1 MKKILYWIPAVLMMG
16 IIFAFSSKTADI
28 SGQSSM
34 TISKYIYSVYERI
47 TGGVKTEEEKLD
59 ALETLDHIVR
69 KGAHITEFAML
80 AAALAWPLRKSGLKG
95 YRLAVASIGLAAIY
109 AMTDEFHQTFVPGR
123 SGELKDVGIDTVGA
137 LIGYSIFSLIR
148 RIGKRIKKQAAI
160 NVTLSE

>member
-1 MKKILYWIPAVLMMG
+1 
-16 IIFAFSSKTADI
+16 
-28 SGQSSM
+28 M

-137 LIGYSIFSLIR
+137 LIGYSIFHL
-148 RIGKRIKKQAAI
+148 
-160 NVTLSE
+160 

>member
-95 YRLAVASIGLAAIY
+95 YRLAVASVGLAAIY

>member
-148 RIGKRIKKQAAI
+148 SIGKRIKKASG
-160 NVTLSE
+160 N